1 MSITLEDPNWFDKQ
15 LMEQFEGLLE
25 AVCKRTEDPGVLFLT
40 FLERELLSGTALTDA
55 QVDLVVSTFKADVD
69 ESLTLNK
76 AEFYASKMAELITA
90 IVCSPLYQ
98 NALPSIQRR
107 MISGHTFTYRT

>member
-1 MSITLEDPNWFDKQ
+1 MSITLEDPNRFDKQ
-15 LMEQFEGLLE
+15 LMESFER
-25 AVCKRTEDPGVLFLT
+25 AVETASKLTESPTVLFLT

-55 QVDLVVSTFKADVD
+55 QIALVVSTFKADVD

-90 IVCSPLYQ
+90 IVSSPLFQ
-98 NALPSIQRR
+98 NASESVQVNL
-107 MISGHTFTYRT
+107 